1 MMKKIFLLIFTAFL
15 FTGLSSFQYQPQV
28 FSEKPLPN
36 PEQSFQV
43 PDNIKV
49 ILDNYCLQCHG
60 TDGSG
65 KAKMKWNFDKMSG
78 MKHSKMLSKL
88 SKISDDVSD
97 ESMPPKK
104 YLKKHPE
111 KSMSAD
117 EKQLLIDWA
126 DELAE
131 SLIGQ

>member
-1 MMKKIFLLIFTAFL
+1 MKKIFLLFLAAVL
-15 FTGLSSFQYQPQV
+15 FTGLSSFQNQPQRLAKKALQN
-28 FSEKPLPN
+28 S
-36 PEQSFQV
+36 EQSFQV
-43 PDNIKV
+43 PDDVQV

-60 TDGSG
+60 SDGSG
-65 KAKMKWNFDKMSG
+65 KAKMKWNFDKMNA
-78 MKHSKMLSKL
+78 MKQSKVLSKL
-88 SKISDDVSD
+88 SKISDEVND

-111 KSMSAD
+111 KIMPAD
-117 EKQLLIDWA
+117 EKKLLTDWA